1 MCYACRNGVQQDE
14 FRSLCLLQN
23 DGNREGVKGITKSGC
38 CGVVCLAGWGL
49 FGSCAWLETLQEM
62 VADRCQWHSC
72 CQFLSAT
79 SLFDPVGKV
88 ILGPMVRISTHPMRL
103 LALRYGADYVF
114 TEEIIDQKLL
124 RSVRVVNDEL
134 GTIDYVLPD
143 GMITFRTSLAER
155 NRVILQLGTPD
166 AERALRAATM
176 VQNDVLAIDINMGCP
191 KDYSVKGGMGAA
203 LLTQPEKVKEILTRL
218 TSALRIPV
226 TCKIR
231 ILPQLEKTLTLVKLI
246 ESTGVAAL
254 TVHGR
259 TPSERPQHR
268 NHDEV
273 IVAVASAVSIPVI
286 ANGGSW
292 DTIRSHE
299 DIQFFRQQTGA
310 AGVMV
315 CRAAMWNPAIF
326 SSACPAPTLHDL
338 IREYLA
344 LAVRYDHHIAGT
356 KYCIQSMLHLE
367 GDTPLF
373 LATLAAKDLKDL
385 CHTWSVPDI
394 YTVEMQRR
402 AGIRDSASAKRVSTE
417 TVNEFGDNAK
427 RPRTDD
433 DPEQG
438 GQNGR
443 VIRRNI
449 PYERRYWPL
458 HGTSPKQILYE
469 YSNKTRIKAP
479 EFHTT
484 EDRESRLFFSTVL
497 FDSKQFTNTSGCKSK
512 KWSEQAAALVCLQF
526 LGLSDGKCTETD
538 VPP

>member
-1 MCYACRNGVQQDE
+1 
-14 FRSLCLLQN
+14 
-23 DGNREGVKGITKSGC
+23 
-38 CGVVCLAGWGL
+38 
-49 FGSCAWLETLQEM
+49 
-62 VADRCQWHSC
+62 
-72 CQFLSAT
+72 
-79 SLFDPVGKV
+79 
-88 ILGPMVRISTHPMRL
+88 
-103 LALRYGADYVF
+103 
-114 TEEIIDQKLL
+114 
-124 RSVRVVNDEL
+124 
-134 GTIDYVLPD
+134 
-143 GMITFRTSLAER
+143 
-155 NRVILQLGTPD
+155 
-166 AERALRAATM
+166 
-176 VQNDVLAIDINMGCP
+176 
-191 KDYSVKGGMGAA
+191 
-203 LLTQPEKVKEILTRL
+203 ILTRL
-218 TSALRIPV
+218 TSALRVPV

-231 ILPQLEKTLTLVKLI
+231 ILPQLEKTLALVKLI

-259 TPSERPQHR
+259 TPSERPRHR

-273 IVAVASAVSIPVI
+273 IAAVASAVSIPVI

-292 DTIRSHE
+292 DTIRSHD
-299 DIQFFRQQTGA
+299 DIEFFRQQTGA

-315 CRAAMWNPAIF
+315 CRSAMWNPAIF
-326 SSACPAPTLHDL
+326 SPVCPAPTLHVL
-338 IREYLA
+338 IREYLS

-367 GDTPLF
+367 GETPLF

-385 CHTWSVPDI
+385 CSRLYVFVNSHTWSVPDV

-417 TVNEFGDNAK
+417 TVNEFGDAAK
-427 RPRTDD
+427 RPRIND
-433 DPEQG
+433 DPEQLD
-438 GQNGR
+438 QNGH

-469 YSNKTRIKAP
+469 YSNKMRIKAP

-497 FDSKQFTNTSGCKSK
+497 FDNKQFTNTSGCKSK

-526 LGLSDGKCTETD
+526 LGLSDGKCSETD
-538 VPP
+538 VPT

>member
-1 MCYACRNGVQQDE
+1 
-14 FRSLCLLQN
+14 
-23 DGNREGVKGITKSGC
+23 
-38 CGVVCLAGWGL
+38 
-49 FGSCAWLETLQEM
+49 
-62 VADRCQWHSC
+62 
-72 CQFLSAT
+72 
-79 SLFDPVGKV
+79 
-88 ILGPMVRISTHPMRL
+88 MVRISTHPMRL

-124 RSVRVVNDEL
+124 RSARVVNDEL

-143 GMITFRTSLAER
+143 GMITFRTSLTER

-176 VQNDVLAIDINMGCP
+176 VQDDVLAIDINMGCP

-259 TPSERPQHR
+259 TPSERPRHR

-273 IVAVASAVSIPVI
+273 IVAVASAISIPVI

-299 DIQFFRQQTGA
+299 DIEFFRQQTGA

-326 SSACPAPTLHDL
+326 SSVCPSPTLHDL

-385 CHTWSVPDI
+385 CHTWSIPDS

-402 AGIRDSASAKRVSTE
+402 AAVRNSESAKRVSTE
-417 TVNEFGDNAK
+417 TVNEFGGTAK
-427 RPRTDD
+427 RPRTNEN
-433 DPEQG
+433 PERG
-438 GQNGR
+438 GQNGH

-484 EDRESRLFFSTVL
+484 EDRESRLFFSTVV

-526 LGLSDGKCTETD
+526 FGLSDGKCTETD
-538 VPP
+538 VSP